1 MPKGL
6 AGLEA
11 FSLQSPVLGG
21 TEVANRV
28 NLHKTTGSR
37 ILNGLSE
44 TSYIRRD
51 GQTVRF
57 RVGLGPIRLP
67 GPLLWPT
74 WTSGRAALR
83 GRRRKAS
90 TVLRKIHHSSGRSQA
105 RGRGS
110 LRSQRR
116 GTQSRERMAG
126 LSVHGRI

>member
-51 GQTVRF
+51 GQTGRF
-57 RVGLGPIRLP
+57 RVGLGPIRPP
-67 GPLLWPT
+67 GPLLADLDVRPCWPC
-74 WTSGRAALR
+74 AA
-83 GRRRKAS
+83 GA
-90 TVLRKIHHSSGRSQA
+90 A
-105 RGRGS
+105 RPARC
-110 LRSQRR
+110 
-116 GTQSRERMAG
+116 
-126 LSVHGRI
+126 